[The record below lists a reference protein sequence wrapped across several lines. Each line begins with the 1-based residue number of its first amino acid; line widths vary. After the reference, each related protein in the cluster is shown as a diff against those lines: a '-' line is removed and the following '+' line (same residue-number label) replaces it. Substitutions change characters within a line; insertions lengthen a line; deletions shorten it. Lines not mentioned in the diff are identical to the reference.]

1 MADARVFDAV
11 VVGLGCMGAAAC
23 LELAR
28 KGKRVLG
35 LERFAVGHG
44 RGSSHGG
51 SRIIRECYFE
61 HPDYVPLLLQCRQGW
76 DRLELESG
84 ERLVH
89 RCGLL
94 YASGP
99 GGVVVRNSFEN
110 GRRHGV
116 ACERW
121 TAADAMRRFGQF
133 RLPSDWEA
141 LFEPAAGFVRPE
153 RAVQASVRRACELG
167 AQVRE
172 GVTVL
177 HWSEQGGGV
186 RVSTSAGEF
195 EAGSLLLTAGPWMPG
210 LAAALGVP
218 LQPQR
223 VVIAWLGPREPAS
236 CSSDRMPAWYLDRPG
251 SSGLY
256 GIPTAVDQGE
266 PGGVKVASHGDGT
279 AVDPER
285 VPSVV
290 PQELEAIRAATEG
303 FLPCAAGSVQAGTTC
318 LYTMSPDGHFV
329 VDRMPGC
336 QRSFAAC
343 GFSGHGFKFM
353 PVMGRALADLACHGE
368 TSLPIRFLNAGRFAR
383 AS

>member
-1 MADARVFDAV
+1 MADARVFDAI

-23 LELAR
+23 LELSR
-28 KGKRVLG
+28 RGQRVLG
-35 LERFAVGHG
+35 LERFVVGHG

-51 SRIIRECYFE
+51 SRIVRECYFE
-61 HPDYVPLLLQCRQGW
+61 HSDYVPLLLACRGGW
-76 DRLELESG
+76 DRLEAESG

-121 TAADAMRRFGQF
+121 TAVEAMRRFSQF

-153 RAVQASVRRACELG
+153 RAVRASVRRACELG

-172 GVTVL
+172 GVRVL
-177 HWSEQGGGV
+177 RWSEQGGGV
-186 RVSTSAGEF
+186 RVETSLGDF
-195 EAGSLLLTAGPWMPG
+195 HAGSLLLTAGAWMPG
-210 LAAALGVP
+210 LAAELGVA

-223 VVIAWLGPREPAS
+223 VVIAWLGPRDPAA
-236 CSSDRMPAWYLDRPG
+236 CSSERMPAWYLDRPG

-256 GIPTAVDQGE
+256 GIPTASDQGE
-266 PGGVKVASHGDGT
+266 PGGVKVARHGDGT
-279 AVDPER
+279 QVDADQ
-285 VPSVV
+285 VPAVV
-290 PQELEAIRAATEG
+290 PWELEALRSATEG
-303 FLPCAAGSVQAGTTC
+303 FLPCAAGSVRSGATC

-336 QRSFAAC
+336 SRTFAAC

-353 PVMGRALADLACHGE
+353 PVMGQALADLACRGE
-368 TSLPIRFLNAGRFAR
+368 TALPIGFLNAGRFAR